1 MPVSSSNTSLALL
14 ALSCGVLVLL
24 HVLRGGGSS
33 RVRTMWLGAAF
44 ALAVVLA
51 ITHSFVTTVQTYPK
65 AENHRFAAK
74 AARDLTAGID
84 QCDAVLVLDGS
95 SVFAHGLPEDL
106 ITNELQKLGHHVCV
120 ISLSLPG
127 ADHFERECMAEDV
140 WALLPAPAREQ
151 VHAKRVVWL
160 KELHWTYEAYPAR
173 FIARDLQAQRIQAQC
188 DPERAPRMVSALL
201 SNWKDECKNEKLK
214 GTEAWKEF
222 PLDRIIA
229 VMRLGL
235 VNLFHTGQL
244 ERLLDGPVNTEL
256 SALREDDVAPLP
268 TEFVRSF
275 WSDRPLPDEPL
286 RPSISTRPHRWF
298 NELMR
303 RTPSGWPPLSN
314 LQVVRYQPPSYGK
327 TERRYSAQWTN
338 AKSTIIG
345 NADSKLLHSLDHV
358 QLWRD
363 PFHMER
369 AGAELL
375 APWLAQQLTPYL
387 GQPKH

>member
-1 MPVSSSNTSLALL
+1 MPVTSTNISLALL

-74 AARDLTAGID
+74 AARELTAGID

-95 SVFAHGLPEDL
+95 SVFAHGLPENV
-106 ITNELQKLGHHVCV
+106 ITNELRKLGHHVCV

-127 ADHFERECMAEDV
+127 ADHFERECMAEDL
-140 WALLPAPAREQ
+140 WAQLSEATREQ
-151 VHAKRVVWL
+151 VRAKPVVWL
-160 KELHWTYEAYPAR
+160 MELHWNYEDYPAR
-173 FIARDLQAQRIQAQC
+173 FVARDMETQRIMSHC
-188 DPERAPRMVSALL
+188 DFDRSLRMASALI
-201 SNWKDECKNEKLK
+201 SNWKEERKGGKTKVDDE
-214 GTEAWKEF
+214 ASSF
-222 PLDRIIA
+222 PTDRLSAAI
-229 VMRLGL
+229 RLGL
-235 VNLFHTGQL
+235 FNLFHAGQL
-244 ERLLDGPVNTEL
+244 QRLLDGPVDTDIV
-256 SALREDDVAPLP
+256 ALRGKDLEPLADDV
-268 TEFVRSF
+268 VRNF
-275 WSDRPLPDEPL
+275 WKDRPMPDEPL
-286 RPSISTRPHRWF
+286 KATKQTKPRRWF
-298 NELMR
+298 DVFLKR
-303 RTPSGWPPLSN
+303 QPSGWAHSPN
-314 LQVVRYQPPSYGK
+314 VRVVRYQPPSYGK

>member
-1 MPVSSSNTSLALL
+1 
-14 ALSCGVLVLL
+14 
-24 HVLRGGGSS
+24 
-33 RVRTMWLGAAF
+33 
-44 ALAVVLA
+44 
-51 ITHSFVTTVQTYPK
+51 
-65 AENHRFAAK
+65 
-74 AARDLTAGID
+74 
-84 QCDAVLVLDGS
+84 
-95 SVFAHGLPEDL
+95 
-106 ITNELQKLGHHVCV
+106 
-120 ISLSLPG
+120 
-127 ADHFERECMAEDV
+127 
-140 WALLPAPAREQ
+140 
-151 VHAKRVVWL
+151 
-160 KELHWTYEAYPAR
+160 
-173 FIARDLQAQRIQAQC
+173 
-188 DPERAPRMVSALL
+188 
-201 SNWKDECKNEKLK
+201 
-214 GTEAWKEF
+214 
-222 PLDRIIA
+222 
-229 VMRLGL
+229 
-235 VNLFHTGQL
+235 
-244 ERLLDGPVNTEL
+244 LLDGPVNTEL

-327 TERRYSAQWTN
+327 TERLVTPQWTN

-387 GQPKH
+387 GQPSTDPSMVFNADFVRSSSSSPSGCCLTGWRGKAWRQSLPLIVGSLFFYGWWDCASCR